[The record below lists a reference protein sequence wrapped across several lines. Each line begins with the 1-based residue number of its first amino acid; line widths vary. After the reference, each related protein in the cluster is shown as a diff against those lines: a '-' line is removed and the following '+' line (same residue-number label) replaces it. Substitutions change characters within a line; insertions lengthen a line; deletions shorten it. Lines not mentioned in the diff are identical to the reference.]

1 MNIMSSEGGEDHV
14 IVYSSEAS
22 HTPQTMKRSL
32 TSISSDEDSISSQAK
47 RAHLSSDSESDPV
60 FLPDTY
66 ESADGESTGEIFI
79 SDNEHTQVAT
89 TMPAENDLEEIASLL
104 ISNCCDRKC
113 MHFLTVHDVLSAR
126 DKVNSLNSNALRQ
139 WTIDRL
145 NENSHEDASGK
156 IRTKYLVAGN
166 EVCQKAWCNVH
177 EISPARL
184 ARLRKSVIKGQKE
197 FEHGNKGKKRST
209 TTTEG
214 AKAWMAR
221 YFHLVGDKM
230 PHKNQIHLPSW
241 ELRKDIYMRYRSD
254 MELQQIPESEM
265 VALSSFYRIWAD
277 EFPDVVIPEV
287 RAKFLYCY
295 CIGLY
300 ARV

>member
-1 MNIMSSEGGEDHV
+1 MSTQYKAILDIMNSEGGEDLV
-14 IVYSSEAS
+14 IVSSSETS

-32 TSISSDEDSISSQAK
+32 TSFSSDEDSMFYSSSQAK

-89 TMPAENDLEEIASLL
+89 TITADNDLEEVASLL
-104 ISNCCDRKC
+104 ISNCCDCKC

-156 IRTKYLVAGN
+156 IRTKYLVAGY

-177 EISPARL
+177 KISPSRL

-209 TTTEG
+209 TTQQRG
-214 AKAWMAR
+214 QKR
-221 YFHLVGDKM
+221 GCHVIFILLVIKCL
-230 PHKNQIHLPSW
+230 I
-241 ELRKDIYMRYRSD
+241 
-254 MELQQIPESEM
+254 
-265 VALSSFYRIWAD
+265 RIRFICLAGNY
-277 EFPDVVIPEV
+277 ERIST
-287 RAKFLYCY
+287 
-295 CIGLY
+295 
-300 ARV
+300 